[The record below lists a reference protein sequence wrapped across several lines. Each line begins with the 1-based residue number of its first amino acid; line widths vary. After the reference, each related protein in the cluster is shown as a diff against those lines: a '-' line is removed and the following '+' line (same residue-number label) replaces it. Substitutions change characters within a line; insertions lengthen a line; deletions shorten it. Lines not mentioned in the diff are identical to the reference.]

1 MKCSRLIIAIISI
14 SVFFFSSIYAQ
25 QPKAEEIIE
34 RYIYAIGGREAVERI
49 SNLRI
54 EGAFVARSEE
64 KGKWLVNG
72 LFEEIKT
79 TNDLYGFSASYNN
92 NTSKIIVLPK
102 RGVSFFPGTSSDYF
116 FGETDRHLFRT
127 PFYSASY
134 LTLQSNT
141 YFPEKEQYLIE
152 EVNRDSIKCNLFIDA
167 KSYLLE
173 GITFEYKIK
182 VLSKKFLFSYKFSD
196 YRMFGTTR
204 LPYRITKTINGIG
217 TVDYFVNKYD
227 SSIVF
232 SANDFS
238 NPTKSPFKL
247 DATKTISLS
256 GEKDTA
262 LISSKNQTAVQNSF
276 SKTLKNAQLVS
287 SQLVGKEVSDFIF
300 NDINGKQYSNADLI
314 GKVTLIDLWATWC
327 KPCVESLPFLATI
340 NNSFSHEKFQ
350 LWSISTDEQK
360 VTLEKFLKENKVPTW
375 LMLHDPELKTK
386 EIFKVD
392 LYPVTILIDK
402 KGVIR
407 YIYLGKGHEAET
419 ALKINL
425 LMNETEL

>member
-1 MKCSRLIIAIISI
+1 MKSLRITITILSI
-14 SVFFFSSIYAQ
+14 SVLFFSRIYSQ
-25 QPKAEEIIE
+25 QQKAEEIIE
-34 RYIYAIGGREAVERI
+34 QYISAIGGREAVERI

-64 KGKWLVNG
+64 NGKWLVNG

-92 NTSKIIVLPK
+92 NTSKIIVMPK
-102 RGVSFFPGTSSDYF
+102 SGVHFFPGTGSDYF
-116 FGETDRHLFRT
+116 FGETDRHHFCT
-127 PFYSASY
+127 PFYSTSY
-134 LTLQSNT
+134 LTLLSNT
-141 YFPEKEQYLIE
+141 YLPEKEQYLIE
-152 EVNRDSIKCNLFIDA
+152 EINRDSIKCNLFINA

-196 YRMFGTTR
+196 YKMFGTTR
-204 LPYRITKTINGIG
+204 LPYKITKTINGIG

-227 SSIVF
+227 SSVVF
-232 SANDFS
+232 SADDFS
-238 NPTKSPFKL
+238 NSTKSPFKL
-247 DATKTISLS
+247 DATNTISLS
-256 GEKDTA
+256 RKKDTA
-262 LISSKNQTAVQNSF
+262 LISSENQTAVQNSF
-276 SKTLKNAQLVS
+276 SKTLKNAEVVS
-287 SQLVGKEVSDFIF
+287 SQLIGKEVSDFIF
-300 NDINGKQYSNADLI
+300 NDINGKQYSKADLI

-350 LWSISTDEQK
+350 LWSISVDEQK
-360 VTLEKFLKENKVPTW
+360 ATLENFLNSNKVPTW
-375 LMLHDPELKTK
+375 TMLHDPELITK
-386 EIFKVD
+386 VLFKVD

-407 YIYLGKGHEAET
+407 YLYLGKGHEAET
-419 ALKINL
+419 ALKINSL
-425 LMNETEL
+425 INDKEL